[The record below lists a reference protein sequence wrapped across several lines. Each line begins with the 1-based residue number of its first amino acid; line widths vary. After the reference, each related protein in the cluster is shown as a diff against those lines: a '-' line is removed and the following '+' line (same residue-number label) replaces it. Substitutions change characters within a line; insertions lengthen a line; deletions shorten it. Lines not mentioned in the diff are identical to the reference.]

1 MIRAVKI
8 SVSVDKA
15 WLKYLDKLVKKRE
28 YKSRSHALD
37 QALKLL
43 KAKEESL
50 LERIRD
56 GKI

>member
-8 SVSVDKA
+8 SVSVDKV

-28 YKSRSHALD
+28 YKSRSHAID
-37 QALKLL
+37 AALKLL
-43 KAKEESL
+43 KAKEDSL

>member
-8 SVSVDKA
+8 SVSVDKI
-15 WLKYLDKLVKKRE
+15 WLKYLDKLVRKRE

-37 QALKLL
+37 EALKLL
-43 KAKEESL
+43 RAKEDSF

-56 GKI
+56 GKL

>member
-8 SVSVDKA
+8 SVSVDKV

-37 QALKLL
+37 AALKLL
-43 KAKEESL
+43 RAKEDSL

>member
-8 SVSVDKA
+8 SVSVDKV

-37 QALKLL
+37 AALKLL
-43 KAKEESL
+43 RAKEDSF

-56 GKI
+56 GKL

>member
-1 MIRAVKI
+1 MIRAIKVSI
-8 SVSVDKA
+8 SVDKS
-15 WLKYLDKLVKKRE
+15 WLRYLDKLVKKRE
-28 YKSRSHALD
+28 YKSRSHAFD
-37 QALKLL
+37 EALKLL

>member
-8 SVSVDKA
+8 SVSVDKV

-28 YKSRSHALD
+28 YKSRSNALD
-37 QALKLL
+37 AALKLL
-43 KAKEESL
+43 RAKEDSL